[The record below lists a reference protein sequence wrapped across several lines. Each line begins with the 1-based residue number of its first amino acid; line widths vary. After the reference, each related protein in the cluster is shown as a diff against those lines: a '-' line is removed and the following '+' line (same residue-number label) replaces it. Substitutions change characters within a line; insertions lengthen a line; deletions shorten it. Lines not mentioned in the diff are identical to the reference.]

1 VRPPGARPPAA
12 GVRLWSR
19 LFKPEQPAAAF
30 RFAKQL
36 VGQIDTLPT
45 RQRRHFPELKDPVFW
60 KFYELCSPFSLVHVT
75 GFYNIFQSI
84 RHIAANK
91 LPGAI
96 VECGC
101 FLGGVTGFLRL
112 CCRHFGVAD
121 KTIVVFDTFTGFPPG
136 EKDVYMGK
144 EQIGMQFVSFR
155 EAFETN
161 VREMTG
167 GLDNL
172 QIVEGPVE
180 TTLSGAGVEDIC
192 LLRLD
197 TDYYSSTRAELQTLY
212 PRLVS
217 GGVLIVDDYG
227 MFDGSRCATD
237 EYIAGLD
244 QKPLLNRIDIGIWSG
259 VKP

>member
-1 VRPPGARPPAA
+1 MSRF
-12 GVRLWSR
+12 WSR
-19 LFKPEQPAAAF
+19 LLKADKTQEADAPF
-30 RFAKQL
+30 RYSKQL
-36 VGQIDTLPT
+36 VGKIDTLPT
-45 RQRRHFPELKDPVFW
+45 RQRRHFPELKDPEFW

-75 GFYNIFQSI
+75 GFYNAFESI
-84 RHIAANK
+84 RYVAANK
-91 LPGAI
+91 VPGVI

-112 CCRHFGVAD
+112 SCRHFGIAD
-121 KTIVVFDTFTGFPPG
+121 KPIVVFDTFTGFPPG

-144 EQIGMQFVSFR
+144 EQIGTQFTSFR
-155 EAFETN
+155 AAFETN
-161 VREMTG
+161 MREMTG
-167 GLDNL
+167 ELDGLR
-172 QIVEGPVE
+172 IVQGPVE
-180 TTLSGAGVEDIC
+180 ATLPGAATGDVC

-212 PRLVS
+212 PKLVS

-227 MFDGSRCATD
+227 MFDGSRRATD

-244 QKPLLNRIDIGIWSG
+244 KKLLLNRIDIGIWSG